1 MGFFTRAGDIISA
14 NINDL
19 LDKMES
25 PTKMMKQL
33 VREMEAAVA
42 KTKEELV
49 EVIANAKRIEKV
61 MASQKAKIGEWQARA
76 VEAVKRTRDD
86 LARKALELKKDC
98 QAILTA
104 LEPELAAAREA
115 AAAVR
120 TQYRALQAKT
130 NEARR
135 KQATLSARSK
145 TARTKKEAAG
155 VGTGSRRKV
164 EVKAFD
170 EFERMEEKVA
180 HAEAE
185 AEAAVEVSAE
195 TRIRGGDARA
205 AEDEFA
211 EMESTDEIDAELA
224 ALKKKT
230 RKKSR

>member
-49 EVIANAKRIEKV
+49 EAIANAKRIEKEI
-61 MASQKAKIGEWQARA
+61 ASQKAKIGEWQARA

-104 LEPELAAAREA
+104 REPELAAAREA

-145 TARTKKEAAG
+145 TARTKK
-155 VGTGSRRKV
+155 
-164 EVKAFD
+164 
-170 EFERMEEKVA
+170 
-180 HAEAE
+180 
-185 AEAAVEVSAE
+185 
-195 TRIRGGDARA
+195 
-205 AEDEFA
+205 
-211 EMESTDEIDAELA
+211 
-224 ALKKKT
+224 
-230 RKKSR
+230 